1 MATIARN
8 FYTLVNKKP
17 MVCITDFPETSKW
30 KIGQVFFSDSVSF
43 FQASMSYPTLI
54 LVSTPGSSAVG
65 LTASINKDPVTKDN
79 FALKILKKKHIFIIF
94 IFLEDILKFDSD
106 GFSFLGVCA

>member
-1 MATIARN
+1 
-8 FYTLVNKKP
+8 
-17 MVCITDFPETSKW
+17 
-30 KIGQVFFSDSVSF
+30 
-43 FQASMSYPTLI
+43 MSYPTLI

-79 FALKILKKKHIFIIF
+79 FALKILKKNTSLLSLF
-94 IFLEDILKFDSD
+94 FLEDILKFDSD